1 MQGLM
6 ILKIHVCLESSFFSL
21 CRFPVGFQL
30 VVTALPA
37 NCTACAMLAEDEDQL
52 GWEHLGD
59 DIVQALQTVA
69 APVFTKLAGLANP
82 RPVPAAE
89 VLSLQELSSAAID
102 QALQSARGNVS
113 KAARQL
119 GISRQTLYRKLAARV
134 H

>member
-1 MQGLM
+1 MAGR
-6 ILKIHVCLESSFFSL
+6 VD
-21 CRFPVGFQL
+21 RQL
-30 VVTALPA
+30 LGRAYPHHRATARTALG
-37 NCTACAMLAEDEDQL
+37 EDTL

-59 DIVQALQTVA
+59 DIVQALQTA
-69 APVFTKLAGLANP
+69 APPLSARLPGLTTA
-82 RPVPAAE
+82 RPVPAAA

-113 KAARQL
+113 QAARQL

>member
-1 MQGLM
+1 
-6 ILKIHVCLESSFFSL
+6 
-21 CRFPVGFQL
+21 
-30 VVTALPA
+30 
-37 NCTACAMLAEDEDQL
+37 MLAEDEDQL

-59 DIVQALQTVA
+59 DIVQALQTA
-69 APVFTKLAGLANP
+69 P
-82 RPVPAAE
+82 RPQPTGLPHGMSPAPNQRLQGPAHGHAPA

-113 KAARQL
+113 QAARQL